1 MKELARD
8 NTQLLLNK
16 IWEVRV
22 CPDTVRFFCILSALS
37 PFAMGK
43 VLHPSLSLSLSHTH
57 THTHSLSLSIIS
69 SAVQLPI
76 EKRDGLVLA
85 EVS

>member
-16 IWEVRV
+16 IWEVCV
-22 CPDTVRFFCILSALS
+22 CPGSVRFFFILSAQS
-37 PFAMGK
+37 
-43 VLHPSLSLSLSHTH
+43 HNSL
-57 THTHSLSLSIIS
+57 LSIIS

-85 EVS
+85 EVSSPFAIYHV